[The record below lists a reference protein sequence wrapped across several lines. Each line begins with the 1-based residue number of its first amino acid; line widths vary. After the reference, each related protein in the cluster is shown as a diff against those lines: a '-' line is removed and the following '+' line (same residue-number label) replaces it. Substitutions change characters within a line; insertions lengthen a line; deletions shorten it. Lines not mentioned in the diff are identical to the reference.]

1 MKDVKENRELLV
13 YRSLNARSVLDEEAL
28 ICLRQL
34 EKGFQGEKYFEQ
46 WLKENGGDGIVL
58 SDLLFEI
65 GGSFVQ
71 IDSLFIKHDKTYV
84 FNVKNSEG
92 DYFAEG
98 ERWSTPAKKE
108 MKNPLLQLKR
118 SEALLTRLLQD
129 KSIKFPLEPFVVF
142 VNPRFHLY
150 NAPLDQP
157 IIYYPQ
163 LNRFAEK
170 LNQKRGKLTGFHDM
184 LAKKLLDSHVEEY
197 PFLKLPGYG
206 FEGLR
211 KGIVCHQCGGFYQLL
226 NRAFFICPVCK
237 NKERAESSILRSI
250 DEYKL
255 LFPEKKITTDS
266 IHTWC
271 GSIKSKKAI
280 RKLLYENYENLG
292 NNRSSYFVPLSNSD

>member
-1 MKDVKENRELLV
+1 MKRLKENRELLV

-28 ICLRQL
+28 ICLGQL

-46 WLKENGGDGIVL
+46 WLKENGGEGTVL

-65 GGSFVQ
+65 SGSFVQ
-71 IDSLFIKHDKTYV
+71 IDSLFIKPDKMYV

-129 KSIKFPLEPFVVF
+129 QSIKFSLEPYVVF
-142 VNPRFHLY
+142 VNHRFHLY
-150 NAPLDQP
+150 NAPMDQP
-157 IIYYPQ
+157 IIYHPQ

-170 LNQKRGKLTGFHDM
+170 LNHKQRGRLTAFHDM
-184 LAKKLLDSHVEEY
+184 LAKKLLDLHVEEY

-206 FEGLR
+206 YEGLE
-211 KGIVCHQCGGFYQLL
+211 KGIICPKCLL
-226 NRAFFICPVCK
+226 LYTLFNNRNFICSNCK
-237 NKERAESSILRSI
+237 TTEPLLPAVLRAIGEFR
-250 DEYKL
+250 L
-255 LFPEKKITTDS
+255 LFPEKRITTDQ
-266 IHTWC
+266 IHEWC
-271 GSIKSKKAI
+271 NLVLSKKTI
-280 RKLLYENYENLG
+280 RKILYAHFEHIG
-292 NNRSSYFVPLSNSD
+292 RGRSSHFVDK